1 MLRHASKVIKKTK
14 LGINPFPHLF
24 VKNLIPKKEL
34 KKLNRIL
41 PSFRE
46 VSGKDVLYQSTSETK
61 KTLLPSSQIYKK
73 VIKEE
78 SFKKIDKLFKD
89 LKPLIVK
96 KFRPYIKGSVR
107 KKYHNTRLKYHSS
120 FSLMR
125 SGYKKSSHLDRR
137 DHLFHILFYPYSDG
151 NSGGE
156 LRLDKLKN
164 NYKTF
169 DIFPGKKDLKTVKSL
184 KINNNHCL
192 FTLNVPWAY
201 HSVSKYY
208 GKKDRKYFYVVY
220 DFPIKKSGSVLKNR
234 KAGFNDNLFWNSK
247 VEVKSS
253 KRKKIFFSE

>member
-1 MLRHASKVIKKTK
+1 MIKYTSNVIKRTK
-14 LGINPFPHLF
+14 LETYPFPYLF
-24 VKNLIPKKEL
+24 VKNLIPPKEL
-34 KKLNRIL
+34 KKLNKVL
-41 PSFRE
+41 PSFKD
-46 VSGKDVLYQSTSETK
+46 VSGDDVLYQSTSETK
-61 KTLLPSSQIYKK
+61 KTLLPSSSIYKK
-73 VIKEE
+73 VIKEK
-78 SFKKIDKLFKD
+78 SFRKIDKLFRD
-89 LKPLIVK
+89 LKPLIIK
-96 KFRPYIKGSVR
+96 KFKPFIEANVR
-107 KKYHNTRLKYHSS
+107 KKYQRSSLKYHSS
-120 FSLMR
+120 FSLMKK
-125 SGYKKSSHLDRR
+125 GYKKSSHLDRR